1 MSISYLSLES
11 SFGETAGLDGRDFI
25 FALLLLLSLRRAAH
39 EVLNPMPGETRGPQ
53 SFVRRNKNSKTAY
66 FLYPIRVNP
75 QYLGVLRSIHEKSLI
90 EPEFLPVSRPADT
103 FRACSS
109 RGRVRLQTDV
119 IIHGVP
125 EPLFATEVPLGRL
138 HRNVAEQEL
147 DLFQFTTS
155 LVAQARTGSSQ
166 IVWGH

>member
-1 MSISYLSLES
+1 
-11 SFGETAGLDGRDFI
+11 
-25 FALLLLLSLRRAAH
+25 
-39 EVLNPMPGETRGPQ
+39 
-53 SFVRRNKNSKTAY
+53 
-66 FLYPIRVNP
+66 
-75 QYLGVLRSIHEKSLI
+75 
-90 EPEFLPVSRPADT
+90 
-103 FRACSS
+103 
-109 RGRVRLQTDV
+109 V

>member
-1 MSISYLSLES
+1 MALARKQTGS
-11 SFGETAGLDGRDFI
+11 S
-25 FALLLLLSLRRAAH
+25 
-39 EVLNPMPGETRGPQ
+39 
-53 SFVRRNKNSKTAY
+53 NSAK
-66 FLYPIRVNP
+66 
-75 QYLGVLRSIHEKSLI
+75 LI
-90 EPEFLPVSRPADT
+90 TISRPADT

-109 RGRVRLQTDV
+109 RGRVPLQTDV

-125 EPLFATEVPLGRL
+125 EPLFASEVPFGRL

>member
-1 MSISYLSLES
+1 MSVRSFRSDDTVPLSANA
-11 SFGETAGLDGRDFI
+11 ETI
-25 FALLLLLSLRRAAH
+25 QKRASGKLARL
-39 EVLNPMPGETRGPQ
+39 VTG
-53 SFVRRNKNSKTAY
+53 
-66 FLYPIRVNP
+66 
-75 QYLGVLRSIHEKSLI
+75 
-90 EPEFLPVSRPADT
+90 SRPAET
-103 FRACSS
+103 FRACFS

-147 DLFQFTTS
+147 DLFQFTPC

-166 IVWGH
+166 IVWGY